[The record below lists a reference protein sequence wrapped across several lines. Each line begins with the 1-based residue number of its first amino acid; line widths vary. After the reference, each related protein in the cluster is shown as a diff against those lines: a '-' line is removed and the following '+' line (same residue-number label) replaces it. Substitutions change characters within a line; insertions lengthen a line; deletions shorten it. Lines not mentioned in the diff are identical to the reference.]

1 MQSLDFVMITAVI
14 VYFHALVI
22 NMAQKYNV
30 LSLSDFCR
38 SCVMPTRF
46 LGLSLE
52 LEHPQ
57 YFVDGKGSLQA
68 KKGR

>member
-1 MQSLDFVMITAVI
+1 MQILDFVMIIAVI

-46 LGLSLE
+46 LQADHIRKIHAPLQLNSL
-52 LEHPQ
+52 
-57 YFVDGKGSLQA
+57 YGTKY
-68 KKGR
+68 